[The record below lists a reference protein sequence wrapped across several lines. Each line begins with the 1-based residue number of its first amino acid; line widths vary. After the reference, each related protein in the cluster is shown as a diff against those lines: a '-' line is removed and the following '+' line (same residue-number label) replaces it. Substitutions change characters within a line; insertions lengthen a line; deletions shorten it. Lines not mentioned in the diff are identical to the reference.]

1 MVRDLRT
8 VIRLEGVSMTVE
20 KAARDSSGGNTIAVS
35 ESAKQQI
42 RTVSA
47 TSADLAGRNL
57 GPSFFDGFPDF
68 APDRIQAQ
76 KL

>member
-1 MVRDLRT
+1 
-8 VIRLEGVSMTVE
+8 MTVE
-20 KAARDSSGGNTIAVS
+20 KTARDSSAGGNTIAVS
-35 ESAKQQI
+35 ESAKRQI